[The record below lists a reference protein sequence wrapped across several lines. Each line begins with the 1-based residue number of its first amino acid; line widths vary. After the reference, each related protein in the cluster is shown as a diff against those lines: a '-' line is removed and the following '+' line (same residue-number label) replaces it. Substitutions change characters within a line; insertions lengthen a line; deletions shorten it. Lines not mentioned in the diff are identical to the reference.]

1 MYASVYVYRT
11 LVHKSLD
18 LVMHSKQSSDLHA
31 CVRGRVRLMRGSA
44 RPIILV
50 DYDHVLTRACSA
62 WPTGIRNRRRM
73 RLGGAEVRVLS
84 GSSGLCQRL
93 CKNRTVINRFYNF
106 TSLVLDTGVAQC
118 IVLTL
123 HVDFKST
130 AEVLWN
136 TNFYYKRKRETSLAT
151 CLSAP

>member
-1 MYASVYVYRT
+1 MC
-11 LVHKSLD
+11 
-18 LVMHSKQSSDLHA
+18 Q
-31 CVRGRVRLMRGSA
+31 
-44 RPIILV
+44 RPSQADERQCTANHLV
-50 DYDHVLTRACSA
+50 DYDHVLSRACSA

-93 CKNRTVINRFYNF
+93 CKNRTVTNRFHNF

-123 HVDFKST
+123 HVDLEST
-130 AEVLWN
+130 AKVL
-136 TNFYYKRKRETSLAT
+136 
-151 CLSAP
+151 